1 MAFPVAKSIKKI
13 TYQNLHSNFP
23 WTHHDLNDVAP
34 NNDQDLK
41 QL

>member
-1 MAFPVAKSIKKI
+1 MPFPVAKSVKKI
-13 TYQNLHSNFP
+13 TYQNLHSHFP
-23 WTHHDLNDVAP
+23 LTIHDISYVAP